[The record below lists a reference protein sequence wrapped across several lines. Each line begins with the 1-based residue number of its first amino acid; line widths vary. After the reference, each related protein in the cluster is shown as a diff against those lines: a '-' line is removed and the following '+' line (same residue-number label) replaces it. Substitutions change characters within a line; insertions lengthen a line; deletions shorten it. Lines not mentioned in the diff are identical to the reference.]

1 MRSTAITYRAM
12 VLTVVIVPLLATVFA
27 MYTLW
32 QRAVHFPD
40 LLLLLIMYSLV
51 ALGVTVGYHRMLTHR
66 SFKPHP
72 IVKFILLVLGSMAW
86 EGPALQWAATHIK
99 LLASFFPTTSPF
111 RLWRI
116 PPQPVASFGHH

>member
-27 MYTLW
+27 IYTLW

-51 ALGVTVGYHRMLTHR
+51 ALGVTFGYHRMLTHR
-66 SFKPHP
+66 TFNPHP
-72 IVKFILLVLGSMAW
+72 LLKFILLLLGSLPW
-86 EGPALQWAATHIK
+86 QGPSFQWAPPHITHQ
-99 LLASFFPTTSPF
+99 AHSHP
-111 RLWRI
+111 
-116 PPQPVASFGHH
+116 